1 VTEPRTTDTTD
12 TTAEAVAAAIGR
24 LTGDSDSG
32 GATAADIAAA
42 AHVAYSTTNKKLRA
56 LRDAGRATSSEGPDK
71 RTRWRL
77 TTAAPADTLDGG
89 GPQAPDPAVDARTE
103 PDPHPAP
110 AAAATADSDPQT
122 ASADE
127 PVDDGSASADRLPGP
142 TQATKADTDRSGE
155 AEPAAAPA
163 DPPGTADSGGPD
175 PAGDADAD
183 DAARPATGRAARS
196 GRAAAGPAGSDG
208 ASAGTL
214 RRPSGSL
221 RGAILDVLEADPGRQ
236 YKVGELCKLIDRA
249 SEGSGYV
256 NVGAGAVFNAV
267 IKLVGEHR
275 VMQTVDKPATFQ
287 IAAQP
292 TAD

>member
-1 VTEPRTTDTTD
+1 MPSGATHRNPKPSSTCAPLPREVSVTEPRTTDTTD

-110 AAAATADSDPQT
+110 AAATADSDPQT
-122 ASADE
+122 ASVDE
-127 PVDDGSASADRLPGP
+127 PVDDGSASTDPLPGP
-142 TQATKADTDRSGE
+142 TQATNPDTDRPGE

-183 DAARPATGRAARS
+183 DAAARPATRRAARS
-196 GRAAAGPAGSDG
+196 G
-208 ASAGTL
+208 
-214 RRPSGSL
+214 
-221 RGAILDVLEADPGRQ
+221 
-236 YKVGELCKLIDRA
+236 RA

-275 VMQTVDKPATFQ
+275 VMQTVDKLATFQ

>member
-1 VTEPRTTDTTD
+1 MPSGATHRNPKPSSTCAPLPREVSVTEPRTTDTTD

-110 AAAATADSDPQT
+110 AAATADSDPQT
-122 ASADE
+122 ASVDE
-127 PVDDGSASADRLPGP
+127 PVDDGSASTDPLPGP
-142 TQATKADTDRSGE
+142 TQATNPDTDRPGE

-163 DPPGTADSGGPD
+163 DPPGTADSG
-175 PAGDADAD
+175 
-183 DAARPATGRAARS
+183 
-196 GRAAAGPAGSDG
+196 G

>member
-12 TTAEAVAAAIGR
+12 TTVEAVAAAIGR
-24 LTGDSDSG
+24 LTTDSEGG

-77 TTAAPADTLDGG
+77 TTAAPADTLGG
-89 GPQAPDPAVDARTE
+89 LAPQAPDPAVDARTE

-127 PVDDGSASADRLPGP
+127 PVDDGSASADPLPGP
-142 TQATKADTDRSGE
+142 TQATNADTDRSGE

-163 DPPGTADSGGPD
+163 DPPGIADSGGPD

-196 GRAAAGPAGSDG
+196 GRAAAGPAGSDD

-267 IKLVGEHR
+267 VKLVGEHR